1 MDVLFLK
8 YTGAGDK
15 PSSDVT
21 QIRRV
26 AGVTIVNGNLPKT
39 LVVQVKDDDARC
51 RLMGLPN
58 WRLVTPQTTS
68 LESNVP
74 NTPEGSNTVTASR
87 YLRFVHNK

>member
-8 YTGAGDK
+8 YTGVGDK

-26 AGVTIVNGNLPKT
+26 AGVVIVNANLPKT
-39 LVVQVKDDDARC
+39 LIVQVRDEDARC

-58 WRLVTPQTTS
+58 WRLVAPQTTS

-74 NTPEGSNTVTASR
+74 STAAGGSATSASR
-87 YLRFVHNK
+87 YLRAVHK

>member
-1 MDVLFLK
+1 MDVLFMK

-26 AGVTIVNGNLPKT
+26 AGVTIVNANLAKT
-39 LVVQVKDDDARC
+39 LIVQVKDDVARC

-58 WRLVTPQTTS
+58 WSLVTPQTTS

-74 NTPEGSNTVTASR
+74 STPSGGNAVTAGR
-87 YLRFVHNK
+87 YLRAVHK